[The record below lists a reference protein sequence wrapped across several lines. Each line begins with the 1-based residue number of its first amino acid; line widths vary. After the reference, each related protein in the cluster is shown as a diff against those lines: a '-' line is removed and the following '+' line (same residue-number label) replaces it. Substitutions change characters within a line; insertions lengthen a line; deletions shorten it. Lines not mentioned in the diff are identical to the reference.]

1 MATKEKFSCYVKPLI
16 PITAEAEK
24 ITGIS
29 WNGTEMTV
37 KNSHVD
43 AIQIVEALGKFL
55 EFLKKFDSVIL
66 IAHNGRV
73 FDFRVLSYAISRVKM
88 CEMFLK
94 CVLAF
99 VDSLAMFRSKVP
111 KLSSYKQEYLA
122 QHFCKEAYNSHNATD
137 DVNML
142 VKILYQSGM
151 TKSEF
156 VKHSYSADCH
166 FLQEVFNETKAR
178 NIDSLHCLIAGGVL
192 KMATA
197 ENIAGSGLNLH
208 HLEVIWQRD
217 GEDGLL
223 NEQYR

>member
-1 MATKEKFSCYVKPLI
+1 
-16 PITAEAEK
+16 
-24 ITGIS
+24 
-29 WNGTEMTV
+29 MTV

-66 IAHNGRV
+66 IAHNCRI

-142 VKILYQSGM
+142 VKILY
-151 TKSEF
+151 
-156 VKHSYSADCH
+156 
-166 FLQEVFNETKAR
+166 
-178 NIDSLHCLIAGGVL
+178 
-192 KMATA
+192 
-197 ENIAGSGLNLH
+197 
-208 HLEVIWQRD
+208 
-217 GEDGLL
+217 
-223 NEQYR
+223 